1 MACSGFATG
10 IYATNSPDACQYVA
24 DNAQCNIIVV
34 ENNLQL
40 QKIIKVWDQ
49 LPDLKAVIQYRDT
62 PVKMPRVFSVSECIC
77 NNYKAHCSA
86 ANVFFVLVNFMPYV
100 TTKTDLY
107 TCDMKLVFLLFCN
120 CLVFK

>member
-1 MACSGFATG
+1 VACSGFATG

-49 LPDLKAVIQYRDT
+49 LPNLKAVIQYRDT
-62 PVKMPRVFSVSECIC
+62 PVKMPRVFSVSECIH
-77 NNYKAHCSA
+77 NNYNASSSA

-100 TTKTDLY
+100 TTKTNLF
-107 TCDMKLVFLLFCN
+107 TCDMKLQFFC
-120 CLVFK
+120 CFATV